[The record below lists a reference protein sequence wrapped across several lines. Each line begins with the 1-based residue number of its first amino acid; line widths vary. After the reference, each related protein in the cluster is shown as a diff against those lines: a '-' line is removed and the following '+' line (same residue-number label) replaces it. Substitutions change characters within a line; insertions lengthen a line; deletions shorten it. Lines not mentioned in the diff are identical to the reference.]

1 MAQRRNVTMKNKTVV
16 YLLALTAFLIGTI
29 EYIITG
35 IIQMVAHDLHV
46 TTSTAGLL
54 VTSLALSA
62 AIGAPIVIALTINM
76 DRRKI
81 LTWTLII
88 FILSNFITSISHS
101 FEMVMI
107 TRILQGISGGT
118 AIVVAMAVA
127 TRLVEREKRGTAI
140 GIILM
145 GLSSSLVLG
154 VPIGT
159 FLSSMIG
166 WKALFAAIGVI
177 TLIPLIVVYRRIPS
191 MKEQE
196 PVTLRMQLS
205 ILKDK
210 RILLAVAVTLFYVGG
225 YSTLFTYLT
234 PFLQASANL
243 NITEISGI
251 LLLAGICSFLGS
263 SLGGIAADK
272 KGPIFTIFSGIIL
285 QIMML
290 MLLAFVTG
298 NLVVMVAVIMIWM
311 IATWSTSPAQQLYLV
326 TLVPKSPD
334 IALSVNTSF
343 IQFGFA
349 LGSGLGGIVLS
360 RTSILHLSWISAG
373 TVLLALLMTILM
385 VAFDRI
391 SQKKSLKVIEQGR

>member
-1 MAQRRNVTMKNKTVV
+1 MKNKTVV
-16 YLLALTAFLIGTI
+16 YLLALAAFLIGTI

-81 LTWTLII
+81 LTWALII

-234 PFLQASANL
+234 PFLQISADL
-243 NITEISGI
+243 GITESSGI
-251 LLLAGICSFLGS
+251 FLLAGICSFLGS
-263 SLGGIAADK
+263 SLGGMAADK

-349 LGSGLGGIVLS
+349 LGSGVGGIVLNG
-360 RTSILHLSWISAG
+360 TSVLNLSWLSAG
-373 TVLLALLMTILM
+373 TVFLAFLMTLLM
-385 VAFDRI
+385 VAFARF
-391 SQKKSLKVIEQGR
+391 SQHMRLKVIEQGS

>member
-1 MAQRRNVTMKNKTVV
+1 MKNKTVV
-16 YLLALTAFLIGTI
+16 YLLALAAFLIGTI

-81 LTWTLII
+81 LTWALII

-234 PFLQASANL
+234 PFLQKSANL
-243 NITEISGI
+243 SITEISGI

-263 SLGGIAADK
+263 SLGGMAADK

-349 LGSGLGGIVLS
+349 LGSGVGGIVLNG
-360 RTSILHLSWISAG
+360 TSVLNLSWLSAG
-373 TVLLALLMTILM
+373 TVFLALLMTILM
-385 VAFDRI
+385 VAFDRF
-391 SQKKSLKVIEQGR
+391 SQHMRLKVIEQGS

>member
-1 MAQRRNVTMKNKTVV
+1 MKNKAVV
-16 YLLALTAFLIGTI
+16 YLLALAAFLIGTI

-35 IIQMVAHDLHV
+35 IIQMVADDLHV
-46 TTSTAGLL
+46 TTSAAGLL

-81 LTWTLII
+81 LSWMLII
-88 FILSNFITSISHS
+88 FILSNFITSVSHS
-101 FEMVMI
+101 FEMVMM

-166 WKALFAAIGVI
+166 WKALFAAIGLI

-243 NITEISGI
+243 SITEISGI
-251 LLLAGICSFLGS
+251 LLLAGICSFFGS

-285 QIMML
+285 QIIML
-290 MLLAFVTG
+290 VLLAFVTG

-349 LGSGLGGIVLS
+349 LGSGVGGIVLS
-360 RTSILHLSWISAG
+360 ETSILNLSWISAG
-373 TVLLALLMTILM
+373 TVFLALLMTILM
-385 VAFDRI
+385 VALDRF
-391 SQKKSLKVIEQGR
+391 SKLKSLKVVEQGS

>member
-1 MAQRRNVTMKNKTVV
+1 MKNKAVV
-16 YLLALTAFLIGTI
+16 YLLALAAFLIGTI

-35 IIQMVAHDLHV
+35 IIQMVADDLQV
-46 TTSTAGLL
+46 TTSAAGLL

-62 AIGAPIVIALTINM
+62 AIGAPIVIALTINI

-81 LTWTLII
+81 LSWMLII
-88 FILSNFITSISHS
+88 FTLSNIITSVSHS
-101 FEMVMI
+101 FEMVLM
-107 TRILQGISGGT
+107 TRVLQGISGGT

-166 WKALFAAIGVI
+166 WKALFAAIGLI

-196 PVTLRMQLS
+196 PVTLGMQLS

-234 PFLQASANL
+234 PFLQESANL
-243 NITEISGI
+243 SITEISGI

-272 KGPIFTIFSGIIL
+272 KGPTFTIFSGIIL
-285 QIMML
+285 QIIML

-349 LGSGLGGIVLS
+349 LGSGLGGVVLS
-360 RTSILHLSWISAG
+360 KTSILNLSWISAG

-385 VAFDRI
+385 VAFDRF
-391 SQKKSLKVIEQGR
+391 SQSKSLKVMEQGR

>member
-1 MAQRRNVTMKNKTVV
+1 MKNKAVV
-16 YLLALTAFLIGTI
+16 YLLALAAFLIGTI

-35 IIQMVAHDLHV
+35 IIQMVADDLQV
-46 TTSTAGLL
+46 TTSAAGLL

-62 AIGAPIVIALTINM
+62 AIGAPIVIALTINI

-81 LTWTLII
+81 LSWMLII
-88 FILSNFITSISHS
+88 FTLSNIITSISHS
-101 FEMVMI
+101 FEMVLM
-107 TRILQGISGGT
+107 TRVLQGISGGT

-166 WKALFAAIGVI
+166 WKALFAAIGLI

-196 PVTLRMQLS
+196 PVTLGMQLS

-234 PFLQASANL
+234 PFLQESANL
-243 NITEISGI
+243 SITEISGI

-263 SLGGIAADK
+263 SLGGVAADK
-272 KGPIFTIFSGIIL
+272 KGPTFTIFSGIIL
-285 QIMML
+285 QIIML

-349 LGSGLGGIVLS
+349 LGSGLGGLVLS

-373 TVLLALLMTILM
+373 TVLLALLMTVLM

-391 SQKKSLKVIEQGR
+391 SQQKSLKVMEQGR

>member
-1 MAQRRNVTMKNKTVV
+1 MQNKTVV
-16 YLLALTAFLIGTI
+16 YLLALAAFLIGTI

-107 TRILQGISGGT
+107 TRVLQGISGGT

-191 MKEQE
+191 TKEQE

-210 RILLAVAVTLFYVGG
+210 RILLVVAVTLFYVGG

-234 PFLQASANL
+234 PFLQKSANL
-243 NITEISGI
+243 SITEISGI

-263 SLGGIAADK
+263 SLGGMAADK
-272 KGPIFTIFSGIIL
+272 KGPIFTIFSGITL

-391 SQKKSLKVIEQGR
+391 SQQKSLKVMEQGR

>member
-1 MAQRRNVTMKNKTVV
+1 MAQRRNVTMQNKTVV
-16 YLLALTAFLIGTI
+16 YLLALAAFLIGTI

-234 PFLQASANL
+234 PFLQKSANL
-243 NITEISGI
+243 SITEISGI

-349 LGSGLGGIVLS
+349 LGSGLGGIVLNG
-360 RTSILHLSWISAG
+360 TSVLNLSWLSAG
-373 TVLLALLMTILM
+373 TVFLALLMTILM
-385 VAFDRI
+385 VAFDRF
-391 SQKKSLKVIEQGR
+391 SQHKRLKVIEQGR

>member
-1 MAQRRNVTMKNKTVV
+1 MKNKAVV
-16 YLLALTAFLIGTI
+16 YLLALAAFLIGTI

-35 IIQMVAHDLHV
+35 IIQMVADDLQV
-46 TTSTAGLL
+46 TTSAAGLL

-62 AIGAPIVIALTINM
+62 AIGAPIVIALTINI

-81 LTWTLII
+81 LSWMLII
-88 FILSNFITSISHS
+88 FTLSNIITSVSHS
-101 FEMVMI
+101 FEMVLM
-107 TRILQGISGGT
+107 TRVLQGISGGT

-159 FLSSMIG
+159 FLSSMMG
-166 WKALFAAIGVI
+166 WKALFAAIGLI

-196 PVTLRMQLS
+196 PVTLGMQLS

-234 PFLQASANL
+234 PFLQESANL
-243 NITEISGI
+243 SMTEISGI

-263 SLGGIAADK
+263 SLGGVAADK
-272 KGPIFTIFSGIIL
+272 KGPTFTIFSGIIL
-285 QIMML
+285 QIIML

-349 LGSGLGGIVLS
+349 LGSGLGGVVLS
-360 RTSILHLSWISAG
+360 KTSILNLSWISAG

-391 SQKKSLKVIEQGR
+391 SQHKSLKVMEQGR

>member
-1 MAQRRNVTMKNKTVV
+1 MAQRRNVTMQNKTVV
-16 YLLALTAFLIGTI
+16 YLLALAAFLIGTI

-46 TTSTAGLL
+46 TMSTAGLL

-62 AIGAPIVIALTINM
+62 AIGAPIVIALTINI

-81 LTWTLII
+81 LSWALII

-234 PFLQASANL
+234 PFLQKSANL
-243 NITEISGI
+243 SITEISGI

-263 SLGGIAADK
+263 SLGGMAADK

-349 LGSGLGGIVLS
+349 LGSGLGGNVLS

-391 SQKKSLKVIEQGR
+391 SQQKSLKVIEQGR

>member
-1 MAQRRNVTMKNKTVV
+1 MQNKTVV
-16 YLLALTAFLIGTI
+16 YLLALAAFLIGTI

-35 IIQMVAHDLHV
+35 IIQMVAHDLQV
-46 TTSTAGLL
+46 TTSAAGLL

-81 LTWTLII
+81 LTWALII

-177 TLIPLIVVYRRIPS
+177 MLIPLIVVYRRIPS

-243 NITEISGI
+243 SITEISGI

-263 SLGGIAADK
+263 SLGGMAADK

-285 QIMML
+285 QVMML

-391 SQKKSLKVIEQGR
+391 SQQKSLKVIEQGR

>member
-1 MAQRRNVTMKNKTVV
+1 MAQRRNVTMQNKTVV
-16 YLLALTAFLIGTI
+16 YLLALAAFLIGTI

-88 FILSNFITSISHS
+88 FIFSNFITSISHS

-107 TRILQGISGGT
+107 TRVLQGISGGT

-234 PFLQASANL
+234 PFLQKSANL
-243 NITEISGI
+243 SITEISGI

-263 SLGGIAADK
+263 SLGGMSADK
-272 KGPIFTIFSGIIL
+272 KGPIFTIFSGITL

-326 TLVPKSPD
+326 NLVPKSPD

-391 SQKKSLKVIEQGR
+391 SQQKSLKVIEQGR

>member
-1 MAQRRNVTMKNKTVV
+1 MKNKAVV
-16 YLLALTAFLIGTI
+16 YLLALAAFLIGTI

-35 IIQMVAHDLHV
+35 IIQMVADDLQV
-46 TTSTAGLL
+46 TTSAAGLL

-62 AIGAPIVIALTINM
+62 AIGAPIVIALTINI

-81 LTWTLII
+81 LSWMLII
-88 FILSNFITSISHS
+88 FTLSNIVTSVSHS
-101 FEMVMI
+101 FEMVLM
-107 TRILQGISGGT
+107 TRVLQGISGGT

-159 FLSSMIG
+159 FLSSMMG
-166 WKALFAAIGVI
+166 WKALFAAIGLI

-196 PVTLRMQLS
+196 PVTLGMQLS

-234 PFLQASANL
+234 PFLQESANL
-243 NITEISGI
+243 SITEISGI

-263 SLGGIAADK
+263 SLGGVAADK
-272 KGPIFTIFSGIIL
+272 KGPTFTIFSGIIL
-285 QIMML
+285 QIIML

-298 NLVVMVAVIMIWM
+298 NLVVMVAMIMIWM

-349 LGSGLGGIVLS
+349 LGSGLGGLVLS
-360 RTSILHLSWISAG
+360 RTSILNLSWISAG

-391 SQKKSLKVIEQGR
+391 SQQKSLKVMEQGR

>member
-1 MAQRRNVTMKNKTVV
+1 MKNKAVV
-16 YLLALTAFLIGTI
+16 YLLALAAFLIGTI

-35 IIQMVAHDLHV
+35 IIQMVADDLQV
-46 TTSTAGLL
+46 TTSAAGLL

-62 AIGAPIVIALTINM
+62 AIGAPIVIALTINI

-81 LTWTLII
+81 LSWMLII
-88 FILSNFITSISHS
+88 FTLSNIITSVSHS
-101 FEMVMI
+101 FEMVLM
-107 TRILQGISGGT
+107 TRVLQGISGGT

-166 WKALFAAIGVI
+166 WKALFAAIGLI

-196 PVTLRMQLS
+196 PVTLGMQLS

-234 PFLQASANL
+234 PFLQESANL
-243 NITEISGI
+243 SITEISGI

-263 SLGGIAADK
+263 SLGGVAADK

-285 QIMML
+285 QIIML

-298 NLVVMVAVIMIWM
+298 NLGVMVAVIMIWM

-349 LGSGLGGIVLS
+349 LGSGLGGLVLS

-385 VAFDRI
+385 VSFDRI
-391 SQKKSLKVIEQGR
+391 SQQKSLKVMEQGR

>member
-1 MAQRRNVTMKNKTVV
+1 MKNKAVV
-16 YLLALTAFLIGTI
+16 YLLALAAFLIGTI

-35 IIQMVAHDLHV
+35 IIQMVADDLQV
-46 TTSTAGLL
+46 TTSAAGLL

-62 AIGAPIVIALTINM
+62 AIGAPIVIALTINI

-81 LTWTLII
+81 LSWMLII
-88 FILSNFITSISHS
+88 FTLSNIITSVSHS
-101 FEMVMI
+101 FEMVLM
-107 TRILQGISGGT
+107 TRVLQGISGGT

-159 FLSSMIG
+159 FLSSMMG
-166 WKALFAAIGVI
+166 WKALFAAIGLI

-196 PVTLRMQLS
+196 PVTLGMQLS

-234 PFLQASANL
+234 PFLQETANL
-243 NITEISGI
+243 SITEISVI

-285 QIMML
+285 QIIML

-349 LGSGLGGIVLS
+349 LGSGLGGLVLS
-360 RTSILHLSWISAG
+360 RTSILNLSWISAG

-391 SQKKSLKVIEQGR
+391 SQHKSLKVMEQGR

>member
-1 MAQRRNVTMKNKTVV
+1 MKNKAVV
-16 YLLALTAFLIGTI
+16 YLLALAAFLIGTI

-35 IIQMVAHDLHV
+35 IIQMVADDLQV
-46 TTSTAGLL
+46 TTSAAGLL

-234 PFLQASANL
+234 PFLQKSANL
-243 NITEISGI
+243 SITEISGI

-263 SLGGIAADK
+263 SLGGMAADK

-349 LGSGLGGIVLS
+349 LGSGVGGIVLNG
-360 RTSILHLSWISAG
+360 TSVLNLSWLSAG
-373 TVLLALLMTILM
+373 TVFLALLMTILM
-385 VAFDRI
+385 VAFDRF
-391 SQKKSLKVIEQGR
+391 SQHMRLKVIEQGS

>member
-1 MAQRRNVTMKNKTVV
+1 MKNKAVV
-16 YLLALTAFLIGTI
+16 YLLALAAFLIGTI

-35 IIQMVAHDLHV
+35 IIQMVADDLQV
-46 TTSTAGLL
+46 TTSAAGLL

-62 AIGAPIVIALTINM
+62 AIGAPIVIALTINI

-81 LTWTLII
+81 LSWMLII
-88 FILSNFITSISHS
+88 FTLSNIITSISHS
-101 FEMVMI
+101 FEMVLM
-107 TRILQGISGGT
+107 TRVLQGISGGT

-127 TRLVEREKRGTAI
+127 TRLVEQEKRGTAI

-166 WKALFAAIGVI
+166 WKALFAAIGLI

-196 PVTLRMQLS
+196 PVTLGMQLS

-234 PFLQASANL
+234 PFLQESANL
-243 NITEISGI
+243 SITEISGI

-263 SLGGIAADK
+263 SLGGVAADK
-272 KGPIFTIFSGIIL
+272 KGPTFTIFSGIIL
-285 QIMML
+285 QIIML
-290 MLLAFVTG
+290 MLLAFVSG

-349 LGSGLGGIVLS
+349 LGSGLGGLVLS

-391 SQKKSLKVIEQGR
+391 SQQKSLKVMEQGR

>member
-1 MAQRRNVTMKNKTVV
+1 MKNKTVV
-16 YLLALTAFLIGTI
+16 YLLALAAFLIGTI

-35 IIQMVAHDLHV
+35 IIQMVADDLHV
-46 TTSTAGLL
+46 TTSAAGLL

-81 LTWTLII
+81 LSWMLII
-88 FILSNFITSISHS
+88 FILSNFITSVSHS
-101 FEMVMI
+101 FEMVMM

-166 WKALFAAIGVI
+166 WKALFATIGLI

-196 PVTLRMQLS
+196 PVTLGMQLS

-243 NITEISGI
+243 SITEISGI

-285 QIMML
+285 QIIML

-349 LGSGLGGIVLS
+349 LGSGVGGIVLS
-360 RTSILHLSWISAG
+360 ETSILNLSWISAG
-373 TVLLALLMTILM
+373 TVFLALLMTILM
-385 VAFDRI
+385 VAFDRF
-391 SQKKSLKVIEQGR
+391 SQHKSLKVIEQGS